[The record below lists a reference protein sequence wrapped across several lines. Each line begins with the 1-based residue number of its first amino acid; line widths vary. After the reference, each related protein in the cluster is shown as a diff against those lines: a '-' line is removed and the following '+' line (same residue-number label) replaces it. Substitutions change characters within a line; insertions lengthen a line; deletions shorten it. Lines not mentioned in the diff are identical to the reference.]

1 MKPLLTFFILATLFC
16 LLGTDFAY
24 AVRSTSTSFIIES
37 GEVTEGF
44 NRSFGGEVYKAID
57 ESYVSTFEI
66 LNSFGQPAIGISTSS
81 NYKILGGFLY
91 FPAVLRIRK
100 APERPATEPSG
111 LIDKLFQKFA
121 PIVLKIRKRSV
132 GEDLVF
138 GDKCL
143 KGDLNCDERVD
154 IVDVSILLYWWDKR
168 VSGTELASL
177 LDTKIESPDLDKD
190 NFVDITDLS
199 IQLYYWTG

>member
-1 MKPLLTFFILATLFC
+1 MRFYISFGILVSFLSLISF
-16 LLGTDFAY
+16 DFAL

-44 NRSFGGEVYKAID
+44 NRSFGGETYKAID

-91 FPAVLRIRK
+91 FPAVLRLRQ
-100 APERPATEPSG
+100 APQRPSAEPKG

-132 GEDLVF
+132 GEELVF

-154 IVDVSILLYWWDKR
+154 IIDVSILLYWWDKH
-168 VSGTELASL
+168 VDGTELASL